1 MQGSDCAGV
10 LVLAP
15 ARQGIPCWTYV
26 EELPSA
32 LQCSRVQCWTYVEE
46 KERRNPPVQQGPVQ
60 NFLCAV
66 SSANSLNCQN
76 CTQ

>member
-26 EELPSA
+26 EE
-32 LQCSRVQCWTYVEE
+32 EE
-46 KERRNPPVQQGPVQ
+46 KPPQCTAMQQAPVQIVWIVKIAHSQ
-60 NFLCAV
+60 L
-66 SSANSLNCQN
+66 SLE
-76 CTQ
+76 